1 MAGTRRRGRI
11 AALATAFAIATV
23 AGALALADRPARAQE
38 AVGPNIIVVMSDD
51 QAPGMMRALPTVQRE
66 LGTRGTT
73 FTNAFAS
80 YPLCCP
86 ARATLL
92 TGEYAHN
99 HGTLG
104 NNPLSG
110 GGYQA
115 LREPGKT
122 LASWL
127 QANGY
132 NTAFAGKWLNGLR
145 SPHAAP
151 RGWDQ
156 WSGLIG
162 EGGDGL
168 SSYYD
173 FDIFE
178 PDGKPRHY
186 DERTRDYQTDVLTR
200 DYALPYVDAQA
211 FEPGP
216 FFLWL
221 AYHPPHSG
229 VGRND
234 LAGRRC
240 SEGPPDERGSKQGAI
255 PPARYARRYI
265 NARVPRSPSFNEQ
278 DVSDK
283 PKLVARRPR
292 LSERDLETIDRDY
305 RCGLAAV
312 KALDDGVGD
321 IIAELR
327 ATGQLANTLLI
338 FLTDQGVMAGEHR
351 IKRGKNRPY
360 EEAIGIPLLIRGP
373 GVVAGGVVDAPVVN
387 ADLAPT
393 ILQFAGA
400 TVPDGLARPIDGTS
414 LATPLAGGPADP
426 NRAIPIEG
434 RDNTER
440 SRHGFKVRS
449 YVGVRTARY
458 AYFEYHRANY
468 ATQDDGIAA
477 PIGAGRRTERE
488 RSDLV
493 RDPNQLRNLARDPGY
508 GFARAQLA
516 ALTERLAR
524 CEGAECVVSGA
535 ISGPRRPRTLRR
547 P

>member
-1 MAGTRRRGRI
+1 VFAGR
-11 AALATAFAIATV
+11 TAQ
-23 AGALALADRPARAQE
+23 AQE
-38 AVGPNIIVVMSDD
+38 AVGPNVIVIMSDD
-51 QAPGMMRALPTVQRE
+51 QAPEMMRALPTVQRE
-66 LGTRGTT
+66 LGQRGTR

-104 NNPLSG
+104 NNQLSG

-115 LREPGKT
+115 LVEPGKT
-122 LASWL
+122 LARWL
-127 QANGY
+127 QADGY
-132 NTAFAGKWLNGLR
+132 ATAFAGKWLNGLR
-145 SPHAAP
+145 EPRVAP

-178 PDGKPRHY
+178 PDGTPRHY
-186 DERTRDYQTDVLTR
+186 GERPRDYQTDALTR
-200 DYALPYVDAQA
+200 DYAIPYIDAQWSD
-211 FEPGP
+211 PRP

-234 LAGRRC
+234 FAGRRC
-240 SEGPPDERGSKQGAI
+240 SDGPPDERGSKQSAI

-265 NARVPRSPSFNEQ
+265 HAPVPRPPSFNEA

-283 PKLVARRPR
+283 PKLVARRPP
-292 LSERDLETIDRDY
+292 LSKRDLETIDRDY
-305 RCGLAAV
+305 RCGLAAL
-312 KALDDGVGD
+312 KALDDGVAD
-321 IIAELR
+321 IITELR
-327 ATGQLANTLLI
+327 TTGQLDDTMLI

-360 EEAIGIPLLIRGP
+360 EEAIDVPLLMRGP
-373 GVVAGGVVDAPVVN
+373 GIVPGGVIDAPVAN
-387 ADLAPT
+387 IDLAPT
-393 ILQFAGA
+393 ILDYAGA
-400 TVPDGLARPIDGTS
+400 VIPPELARPIDGTS
-414 LATPLAGGPADP
+414 LTIPLAGGPADT
-426 NRAIPIEG
+426 NRAILIEG
-434 RDNTER
+434 RDNADR
-440 SRHGFKVRS
+440 SRHGYKVQS

-468 ATQDDGIAA
+468 DTQAEGIAA
-477 PIGAGRRTERE
+477 PIGAGRATDRE
-488 RSDLV
+488 LYDLV
-493 RDPNQLRNLARDPGY
+493 RDPYELRNLARDRAY
-508 GFARAQLA
+508 GVAR
-516 ALTERLAR
+516 TELSGMLDRLEH
-524 CEGAECVVSGA
+524 CEGPDCAVSGQVA
-535 ISGPRRPRTLRR
+535 GPRRTPTRA

>member
-1 MAGTRRRGRI
+1 VAGTRRRGRT
-11 AALATAFAIATV
+11 AALAIALAIAAP
-23 AGALALADRPARAQE
+23 AGALLVANRPAQAQ
-38 AVGPNIIVVMSDD
+38 APAGPNVIVIMSDD
-51 QAPGMMRALPTVQRE
+51 QGPGMMRALPTVQRE
-66 LGTRGTT
+66 LGARGTT

-115 LREPGKT
+115 MREPGKN
-122 LASWL
+122 LARWL

-132 NTAFAGKWLNGLR
+132 ATAFAGKWLNGLR
-145 SPHAAP
+145 SPRVAP
-151 RGWDQ
+151 RGWDE

-173 FDIFE
+173 YDIFE
-178 PDGKPRHY
+178 PNGKARHY
-186 DERTRDYQTDVLTR
+186 GDRPADYQTDVLTR
-200 DYALPYVDAQA
+200 DYALPFIDAQA
-211 FEPGP
+211 VDPRP
-216 FFLWL
+216 FFMWL

-240 SEGPPDERGSKQGAI
+240 SDGPPDERGSKQSAI
-255 PPARYARRYI
+255 PPKRYARRYI
-265 NARVPRSPSFNEQ
+265 DAEVPRRSSFDER

-283 PKLVARRPR
+283 PKLIARRPP
-292 LSERDLETIDRDY
+292 LSRRDLETIDRDY
-305 RCGLAAV
+305 RCGLAALR
-312 KALDDGVGD
+312 ALDDGVGE

-327 ATGQLANTLLI
+327 ATGQLSNTVLV

-360 EEAIGIPLLIRGP
+360 EEAIGIPLLMRGP
-373 GVVAGGVVDAPVVN
+373 GIAPGLVVDAPVAN
-387 ADLAPT
+387 ADIAPT
-393 ILQFAGA
+393 ILDFAGA
-400 TVPDGLARPIDGTS
+400 TVPAGLARPIDGTS
-414 LATPLAGGPADP
+414 LATQLAGGPPDP
-426 NRAIPIEG
+426 DRAIPIEG

-440 SRHGFKVRS
+440 SRHGYKVTS

-468 ATQDDGIAA
+468 ETQTEGIEA

-488 RSDLV
+488 LYDLV
-493 RDPNQLRNLARDPGY
+493 RDPNELRNLARDPGY
-508 GFARAQLA
+508 GFARDELA
-516 ALTERLAR
+516 ALVARLER
-524 CEGAECVVSGA
+524 CEGPDCLVSEEVT
-535 ISGPRRPRTLRR
+535 GPRRLRTLV